1 MKPSSV
7 YNRQLI
13 ELTKKNKNRESGKI
27 IKVKKRV

>member
-7 YNRQLI
+7 YNRKLI
-13 ELTKKNKNRESGKI
+13 ELTKKKTKIVSGKI